1 MEGLCLER
9 DWEQMDAK
17 RFFMELALRLT
28 WGTNMGEEK

>member
-17 RFFMELALRLT
+17 RFFMELRLT